1 MKNID
6 RTFLEEVK
14 RFLWPIQF
22 RKISYLKYLF
32 QSILV
37 WINWVIHV
45 LFLERV
51 SNAIENMDRVQFNNY
66 LLYYFIYI
74 LFFEITNFAIKKW
87 WWMNVLPQGIA
98 DIYNKY
104 LNKYI
109 KLSNNE
115 VELVWTGKIIWII
128 QNWTSV
134 WANLLVDF
142 IERWTALVVSI
153 LFTVYMV
160 SRVEWYY
167 GLMFIFLV
175 IIFFYISKKA
185 NNRLHIFRKIRYELR
200 NTRLRYLVKIL
211 MSKMEVLQTW
221 RIKSE
226 MVGIYD
232 NAEGISYISKEMST
246 YRVIM
251 KRSSQL
257 WIAILI
263 LLSFWYLWNGVFEWT
278 VKISILVWLTWTL
291 IIMQKSVSEFISFY
305 VEFTKEFVNVEKMWD
320 FFDTTPEIKWYN
332 KWKTFVH
339 KTWAIEIKN
348 LTYGYTKNKPV
359 FKDFNLK
366 IAWERVTALVWNS
379 WSGKSTLIKLIAW
392 YIRAD
397 TWDIIVDKQKLKD
410 VSLKSYYKDIW
421 YLTQEPSVF
430 DWTVYDNLT
439 YSVDTPPPNP
449 LLGKEGEVR
458 DEQGEVFSEK
468 LEEIIKLA
476 KCEFIYDLPNWVET
490 EIWERGIRLS
500 WWQRQR
506 LAIAKIFLKDPK
518 IILLDEPTSALDSF
532 SEEKITQAM
541 HNLFKWRTII
551 VIAHRLQTV
560 KHADDIILLEN
571 WEIKERWTHRELI
584 KQKGIYKKMLD
595 LQSGF

>member
-1 MKNID
+1 MTNID
-6 RTFLEEVK
+6 RTFWAVTK
-14 RFLWPIQF
+14 KFLWPIQF
-22 RKISYLKYLF
+22 RKIAYLKYLF

-37 WINWVIHV
+37 WINLVIHV

-51 SNAIENMDRVQFNNY
+51 SNAIENIDRIQFNNY

-74 LFFEITNFAIKKW
+74 FTFELINFSIKKW
-87 WWMNVLPQGIA
+87 WWMNVLPHWIA

-109 KLSNNE
+109 KLSNND
-115 VELVWTGKIIWII
+115 VELIWTWKIIWII
-128 QNWTSV
+128 QNWAST
-134 WANLLVDF
+134 WAELLADF
-142 IERWTALVVSI
+142 LEKWTALVVSI

-167 GLMFIFLV
+167 WLLFIFLV
-175 IIFFYISKKA
+175 IIFFYTSKKA
-185 NNRLHIFRKIRYELR
+185 NAKLSIFRKERYELR

-211 MSKMEVLQTW
+211 MSKMEVLQTG
-221 RIKSE
+221 RINSE
-226 MVGIYD
+226 MIWIYE

-246 YRVIM
+246 YRIIM
-251 KRSSQL
+251 KRSSQF

-263 LLSFWYLWNGVFEWT
+263 LLSFWYLWNWVFDWKI
-278 VKISILVWLTWTL
+278 KISILVWLTWTL
-291 IIMQKSVSEFISFY
+291 IIMQKSISEFISFY
-305 VEFTKEFVNVEKMWD
+305 VEFTKQFVNVEKLWD
-320 FFDTTPEIKWYN
+320 FFDTTPEIKGYDI
-332 KWKTFVH
+332 WKTFTH
-339 KTWAIEIKN
+339 KTWEIEIKN
-348 LTYGYTKNKPV
+348 LTYWYTKDKPV

-366 IAWERVTALVWNS
+366 LSWEKVTALVWNS

-397 TWDIIVDKQKLKD
+397 SGDIIVDKQKLKD
-410 VSLKSYYKDIW
+410 VSLKSYYKDIG

-430 DWTVYDNLT
+430 DGTVYDNLT
-439 YSVDTPPPNP
+439 YAVDRELKPWE
-449 LLGKEGEVR
+449 LDGV
-458 DEQGEVFSEK
+458 
-468 LEEIIKLA
+468 IKMS
-476 KCEFIYDLPNWVET
+476 KCEFIYDLPKWVDT

-532 SEEKITQAM
+532 SEEQITEAM

-560 KHADDIILLEN
+560 KHADDIILIEN
-571 WEIKERWTHRELI
+571 GRVKERWTHKELI